1 MISQLLIFGLI
12 AATALWWW
20 DSNRAR
26 ERALG
31 WARSAC
37 ARAGVQLLDQ
47 TVAVR
52 RTRFRRDSRGR
63 VAVWRYFGFE
73 FTDTGDRRCQGH
85 AVLLGDQ
92 LLDLHLDLREDDQ
105 PRSLH

>member
-1 MISQLLIFGLI
+1 MVSQLLVFALI
-12 AATALWWW
+12 AALGYWWW

-52 RTRFRRDSRGR
+52 RTRLRRDGRGR
-63 VAVWRYFGFE
+63 LVFWRYFGFE
-73 FTDTGDRRCQGH
+73 FTDTGERRCQGH
-85 AVLLGDQ
+85 AVLLGET
-92 LLDLHLDLREDDQ
+92 LLDLHLDLRDDDSA
-105 PRSLH
+105 PLH